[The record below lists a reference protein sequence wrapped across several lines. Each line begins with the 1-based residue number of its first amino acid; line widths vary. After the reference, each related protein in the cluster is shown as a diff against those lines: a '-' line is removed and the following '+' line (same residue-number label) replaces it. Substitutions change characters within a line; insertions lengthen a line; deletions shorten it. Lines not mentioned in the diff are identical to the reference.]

1 MSLSLDGW
9 RLFPRAASF
18 CLCLII
24 FICIVM
30 KIIFSPFSLTVLQDG
45 IFVGSCVMSLSD
57 RALETQ
63 RLLLLLF
70 HLQDTKHQSCVEG
83 LSRGSPEVS
92 KYNFGACL
100 ACWDLRVG
108 GWRSEKYET
117 LHNVRVKT
125 EYPVFLDSFNH
136 SFKKHFLSAY
146 YAPSIVIDNVL
157 ALEHQIQRLNGE
169 QKRQKFLPLWSLH
182 SGRER
187 QSKNTEEYLRKVRT
201 SLQCRPTQRHNFI
214 TH

>member
-9 RLFPRAASF
+9 RLFPRAAAL

-30 KIIFSPFSLTVLQDG
+30 KIIFPPFSLTVLQDG

-70 HLQDTKHQSCVEG
+70 HLQDTKHQSCVKG
-83 LSRGSPEVS
+83 LSQGSTEGS

-100 ACWDLRVG
+100 AYWDLKVG

-117 LHNVRVKT
+117 LHNVWVKT
-125 EYPVFLDSFNH
+125 EHPVFLH
-136 SFKKHFLSAY
+136 SFIQETFLECLLCTRHCS
-146 YAPSIVIDNVL
+146 
-157 ALEHQIQRLNGE
+157 
-169 QKRQKFLPLWSLH
+169 RQCSSF
-182 SGRER
+182 
-187 QSKNTEEYLRKVRT
+187 RT
-201 SLQCRPTQRHNFI
+201 SNSETERWRKETKIPAFVELTLW
-214 TH
+214 

>member
-9 RLFPRAASF
+9 RL
-18 CLCLII
+18 
-24 FICIVM
+24 
-30 KIIFSPFSLTVLQDG
+30 FSLTVLQDG

-125 EYPVFLDSFNH
+125 EYSVFLDSFNH